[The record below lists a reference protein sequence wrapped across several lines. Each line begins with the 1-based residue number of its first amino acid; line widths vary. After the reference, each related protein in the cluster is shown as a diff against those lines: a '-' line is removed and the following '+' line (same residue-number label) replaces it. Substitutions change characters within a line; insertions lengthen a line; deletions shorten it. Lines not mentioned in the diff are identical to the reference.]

1 MQVALTGILEM
12 KATSYTNSDQ
22 ITENVYG
29 TLVAENAVAVN
40 HDHFLTYYLDL
51 DVDGNGNS
59 FVKSKL
65 KTAMVSNVRASP
77 RKSYWTV
84 VKETAKTEA
93 EARIRLGIEPAE
105 LLVVNANKKT
115 KLGNHV
121 GYRLITGQPVTS
133 LLSDDDYPQI
143 RASYTKYQVWVT
155 AYNKSERWAGG
166 FYTDQSRGDDGL
178 AVWSRRNRKIENKD
192 IVLWY
197 TVGFHHIPYQE
208 DFPLMPTIHGGFEL
222 RPSNFFESNPLL
234 LRQEIAE
241 K

>member
-1 MQVALTGILEM
+1 MIFRYYFFSSCQVALTGILEM
-12 KATSYTNSDQ
+12 KATSYTNNDQ

-40 HDHFLTYYLDL
+40 HDHFVTYYLDL

-65 KTAMVSNVRASP
+65 KTARVSNVRASP

-93 EARIRLGIEPAE
+93 EARIRLGVEPAE
-105 LLVVNANKKT
+105 LLVVNANQKT

-178 AVWSRRNRKIENKD
+178 AVWSRRYYMSDSILSINICCYYD
-192 IVLWY
+192 Y
-197 TVGFHHIPYQE
+197 
-208 DFPLMPTIHGGFEL
+208 
-222 RPSNFFESNPLL
+222 
-234 LRQEIAE
+234 
-241 K
+241 